1 MHHSSSFHHRHHHHH
16 RHNLPGQALDI
27 AIREQM
33 STMII
38 MMMVTMMII
47 MMMTNH
53 FSLQSWWASG
63 SKACWV
69 TNCWSVLTNQHI
81 GSGCLGFS
89 DTDSHNFS
97 LVAQLS
103 RPPKS
108 ASEIRPPQLS
118 DTDPDPW
125 SFSTM
130 VESKSRQPSSEIAG
144 GLLQLLPH
152 RIRIR
157 GHTVYLL

>member
-1 MHHSSSFHHRHHHHH
+1 LHHSSSFHHRHHHHH

-33 STMII
+33 MTMII
-38 MMMVTMMII
+38 MMMVMMMII

-103 RPPKS
+103 RPTNQHPGS
-108 ASEIRPPQLS
+108 AHL
-118 DTDPDPW
+118 
-125 SFSTM
+125 
-130 VESKSRQPSSEIAG
+130 
-144 GLLQLLPH
+144 GLPT

-157 GHTVYLL
+157 GLSQQWWT